1 MTSATRITPQVLAFF
16 TIFAPMQSS
25 IKKLYHSIAEAAT
38 LVGEEQ
44 HVLRYWEREFPQLRP
59 QKNRAGNRVYTQRD
73 IAVLLVIKQLLRE
86 KRYTVAGAREHLR
99 YSVVPDDGV
108 VAHLSAAVESPEGVE
123 STSESS
129 EHAPGSIN
137 REHAIALVQEL
148 RTLAAD
154 LRAKVSVVV
163 G

>member
-1 MTSATRITPQVLAFF
+1 
-16 TIFAPMQSS
+16 MQSS

-73 IAVLLVIKQLLRE
+73 IAVLQVIKQLLRE

-99 YSVVPDDGV
+99 ASVVPDDGV
-108 VAHLSAAVESPEGVE
+108 AAHMGIAGESPEGAD
-123 STSESS
+123 STSESI
-129 EHAPGSIN
+129 EHAPSSIN
-137 REHAIALVQEL
+137 RDHAVALVQEL
-148 RTLAAD
+148 RSLAAD
-154 LRAKVSVVV
+154 LRAKVSVV
-163 G
+163 